1 MTMVFPPSSGAVF
14 IIFAGRHEDRY
25 NVLQQQN
32 ALIRHIIM
40 RRVAVDVVSFGICT
54 LNQVNSDFSV
64 IKAIH
69 KMSDELMKRE
79 KTWRDAG
86 YRVL

>member
-1 MTMVFPPSSGAVF
+1 MF

-40 RRVAVDVVSFGICT
+40 RRVAVDVVSFGIRSEPSEYR
-54 LNQVNSDFSV
+54 LFFPV

-69 KMSDELMKRE
+69 KMSDGLMKRE
-79 KTWRDAG
+79 DFLEACGMQCFVRG
-86 YRVL
+86 QE